1 MKYTKIK
8 IVFGWV
14 LVTLPSIALA
24 DKGDLL
30 GFLDTVTRVMSALV
44 PIMVTLALIYFI
56 YGLAE
61 YILVSGN
68 EAKKAEGRNIMIY
81 GTIAMFFIVS
91 IWGIVQFIG
100 HTIGVTPDESAHSP
114 KIPK

>member
-1 MKYTKIK
+1 MNYKKLK
-8 IVFGWV
+8 LGIVGLATF
-14 LVTLPSIALA
+14 LPTIALA
-24 DKGDLL
+24 AGDLISFI
-30 GFLDTVTRVMSALV
+30 GTIGRVLSALV

-61 YILVSGN
+61 YVAVSGN
-68 EAKKAEGRNIMIY
+68 EAKKVEGKNIMIY

-100 HTIGVTPDESAHSP
+100 KTIGVTENATVNSP
-114 KIPK
+114 KIPR

>member
-8 IVFGWV
+8 LGIVGV
-14 LVTLPSIALA
+14 LGSMPMIAFA
-24 DKGDLL
+24 DGELISFL
-30 GFLDTVTRVMSALV
+30 GKVSEAFKILV

-68 EAKKAEGRNIMIY
+68 EAKKAEGKNIMIY
-81 GTIAMFFIVS
+81 GTIAMFCIIS

-100 HTIGVTPDESAHSP
+100 TTIGITTDASIKAP
-114 KIPK
+114 KIPN